1 MIKKELFELIEISV
15 GDRDFNPG
23 KISKSLESKNTL
35 VKLHALEVLRN
46 NYTFD
51 LTGTVLKRIFD
62 REKKV
67 RIKASETLTID
78 PLFAFEQ
85 RAEFAGTKSN
95 SRGRGIYLEALFSE
109 KRKRDLSAIVKGI
122 TDSDFQYSIEDFAML
137 PGVENLELEQI
148 FSGSKKKF
156 LEEFKKLRQQYHR
169 GKYPPQIAVAPSY
182 RCNLDCSYCYAND
195 LMTVFPGDMT
205 LDRFKKVLDT
215 LNPGNTVKRVSFIG
229 GEPVIF
235 PGLNPFIEEL
245 KKRNL
250 DFYFATNGII
260 EPGAF
265 KTIIKHRNL
274 VSVTVHI
281 EKDDFYSQDKKEKLV
296 ANVKSLGEK
305 NINTIIRYNLLEPS
319 NRDWNFLSKYME
331 LLPAFAFSFA
341 IVFPSQS
348 GHVNYVQLKN
358 LKDFS
363 PKIISLIRFLKEG
376 NAHRDFN
383 VKVVFAKP
391 YPPCIFNEEELK
403 FVLKNAEYKNVC
415 EIDKNHYTN
424 NICINPDS
432 SYFPCMALTHRK
444 YRGEK
449 ILPFEELK
457 IENKSTAGFLVKK
470 PLMTECEECR
480 LFLLGVCQA
489 ACYSY
494 VES

>member
-1 MIKKELFELIEISV
+1 MIEKELFELIEMSV
-15 GDRDFNPG
+15 GEQPVKFE
-23 KISKSLESKNTL
+23 KISKSLDNGSSL

-51 LTGTVLKRIFD
+51 LTGKVLKLIFD

-67 RIKASETLTID
+67 RAKASETIKID

-85 RAEFAGTKSN
+85 REEFAGTKSN
-95 SRGRGIYLEALFSE
+95 SRCRGIYLEELFSE
-109 KRKRDLSAIVKGI
+109 KRKRELSAVVKEI
-122 TDSDFQYSIEDFAML
+122 TDSDFHCSIVDFAML
-137 PGVENLELEQI
+137 PGIENLELEHI
-148 FSGSKKKF
+148 FFGSKKKY
-156 LEEFKKLRQQYHR
+156 LEEFKKYRRQYFL
-169 GKYPPQIAVAPSY
+169 GKYAPQIAVAPSY

-195 LMTVFPGDMT
+195 LITVFKEDMT
-205 LDRFKKVLDT
+205 LEQFKKLLDT
-215 LNPGNTVKRVSFIG
+215 LNPGNAVKRVSFIG
-229 GEPVIF
+229 GEPAIF
-235 PGLNPFIEEL
+235 PGLNQFIEES

-250 DFYFATNGII
+250 DFYFATNGIV

-265 KTIIKHRNL
+265 KAILKHRNL
-274 VSVTVHI
+274 ISVTVHI
-281 EKDDFYSQDKKEKLV
+281 EKDDFYSKDKKEKLL

-319 NRDWNFLSKYME
+319 NRDWNFLSKYMD
-331 LLPAFAFSFA
+331 LLPGFTFSFA

-363 PKIISLIRFLKEG
+363 PKIISLITFLKEEKTHK
-376 NAHRDFN
+376 NF
-383 VKVVFAKP
+383 KVVFSKP
-391 YPPCIFNEEELK
+391 YPPCIFSEEELK
-403 FVLKNAEYKNVC
+403 FILKNTEYKNVC

-424 NICINPDS
+424 NICINPDLT
-432 SYFPCMALTHRK
+432 YFPCMALTHRK

-449 ILPFEELK
+449 ILLFEELK
-457 IENKSTAGFLVKK
+457 IVNKSIAGFLVKK
-470 PLMTECEECR
+470 PLMKECEDCR

-494 VES
+494 VE